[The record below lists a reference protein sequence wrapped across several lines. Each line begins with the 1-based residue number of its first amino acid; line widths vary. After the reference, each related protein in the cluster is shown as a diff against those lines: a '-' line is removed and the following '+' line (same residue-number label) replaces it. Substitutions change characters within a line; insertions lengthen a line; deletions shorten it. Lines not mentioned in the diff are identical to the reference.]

1 MVVGRVGCG
10 VYLGYVR
17 VSGDECVDADRD
29 EPEEFQHTAVRARSR
44 KRVVDVD
51 RFVGMHDGEL
61 IEVNVW
67 QFALDRFVRRRRFGR
82 AGCGADYRWF
92 VFWLD
97 VLGEGRDIDAGVFE
111 MGVWVY

>member
-1 MVVGRVGCG
+1 VVVGRVGCG

-17 VSGDECVDADRD
+17 GSGGESVEADRD
-29 EPEEFQHTAVRARSR
+29 EAEQFQNAAVRAGSGE
-44 KRVVDVD
+44 RVVDVN

-67 QFALDRFVRRRRFGR
+67 QFALDRFVRGRRFGR